1 MAIKKASIGMFK
13 YGRFVKRHSVSLK
26 RNLMKDIIASVNAK
40 LIEYL
45 SYKGVKMAK
54 NDRCKACFFK
64 SYEEKKFGN
73 KAIWLGF
80 ARKNPNRGENQ

>member
-45 SYKGVKMAK
+45 SYRSVKMAK
-54 NDRCKACFFK
+54 NDKSVASPYLFAAIIRQQLACV
-64 SYEEKKFGN
+64 
-73 KAIWLGF
+73 
-80 ARKNPNRGENQ
+80 